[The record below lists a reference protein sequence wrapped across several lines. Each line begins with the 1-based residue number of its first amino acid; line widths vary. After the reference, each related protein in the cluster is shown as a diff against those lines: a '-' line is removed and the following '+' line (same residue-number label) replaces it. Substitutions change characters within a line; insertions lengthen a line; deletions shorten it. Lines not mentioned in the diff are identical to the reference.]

1 MFRQGRVEGLRV
13 DVIALE
19 VGSGRKCPMYAMYRY
34 ADEVRRRKDNVSFIE
49 VTWTRFRREYGTVL
63 RRKRLQ
69 DAMSM
74 ISFREM
80 EVVGTFSSVQGV
92 YIMELGGKYAMYGK
106 VRMDET
112 HFCLLF
118 PLSTPKQ
125 ALMRPSQRAIV
136 APKVIQTYASTRY
149 QLSDIN

>member
-1 MFRQGRVEGLRV
+1 MFRQGRVGGLRV

-19 VGSGRKCPMYAMYRY
+19 VGSRRKCPMYAMYRY

-49 VTWTRFRREYGTVL
+49 VTWTKLRREYGTVL

-80 EVVGTFSSVQGV
+80 EVVGMFSNVQG
-92 YIMELGGKYAMYGK
+92 A
-106 VRMDET
+106 
-112 HFCLLF
+112 
-118 PLSTPKQ
+118 
-125 ALMRPSQRAIV
+125 
-136 APKVIQTYASTRY
+136 
-149 QLSDIN
+149 